1 MAEPKFTI
9 RPADPS
15 TLFVQ
20 FTPSMKV
27 VPETG
32 CESSRSTRLRHVLT
46 IVNSCYSVKQK
57 ITIRFTTDTQAAT
70 LCAIQGVGSC
80 GGGSLEEVMSF
91 PAPQLYW
98 SGQEKRIVKQMCWGP
113 NENDPDF
120 NLQVEIAIDAYSPG
134 STPEELEQLGDRI
147 SYTIH

>member
-1 MAEPKFTI
+1 
-9 RPADPS
+9 
-15 TLFVQ
+15 
-20 FTPSMKV
+20 
-27 VPETG
+27 
-32 CESSRSTRLRHVLT
+32 
-46 IVNSCYSVKQK
+46 
-57 ITIRFTTDTQAAT
+57 
-70 LCAIQGVGSC
+70 
-80 GGGSLEEVMSF
+80 MSF

-147 SYTIH
+147 SYTIHGTL